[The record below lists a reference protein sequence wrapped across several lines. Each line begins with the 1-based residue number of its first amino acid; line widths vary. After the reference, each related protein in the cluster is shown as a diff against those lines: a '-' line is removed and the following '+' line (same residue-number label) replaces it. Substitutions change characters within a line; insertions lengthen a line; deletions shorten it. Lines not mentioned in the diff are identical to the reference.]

1 MPHYHLVIGYEA
13 ERVKDLFAVT
23 LVFVLSCGFFS
34 FKLTLISNVLFLP
47 QIPTCSTMPV
57 DF

>member
-1 MPHYHLVIGYEA
+1 MPHYNLVIGYEVE
-13 ERVKDLFAVT
+13 ERKDLFIVT
-23 LVFVLSCGFFS
+23 LVFLLSYGFFS
-34 FKLTLISNVLFLP
+34 FKLILISNALFLP